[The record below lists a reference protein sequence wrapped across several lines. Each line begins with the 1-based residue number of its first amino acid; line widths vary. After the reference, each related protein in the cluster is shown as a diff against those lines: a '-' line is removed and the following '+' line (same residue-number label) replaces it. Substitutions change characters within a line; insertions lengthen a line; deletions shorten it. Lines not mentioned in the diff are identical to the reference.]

1 LFQENKRLKMS
12 IKIELKDSFTKEEY
26 LKISKVYLKTFTK
39 KNEFTETNFD
49 FKDCNNILKK
59 FPKSSAIV
67 KDGQKI
73 IGQTWIVPTNRKIML
88 EFLENEINEQDM
100 ILKSVKKVNLNN
112 FNSIYIFYSAILKE
126 YRKKGLIL
134 KARKKILN
142 HYLKINKNVI
152 FFAWPYSKAG
162 EKFAIKTSEIY
173 KKTLIIKK
181 N

>member
-1 LFQENKRLKMS
+1 MS

-26 LKISKVYLKTFTK
+26 LGLSNVYLKTFTK
-39 KNEFTETNFD
+39 KNKFTETDLD

-59 FPKSSAIV
+59 FPKSSALI
-67 KDGQKI
+67 KDKGKI

-88 EFLENEINEQDM
+88 EFLENKINEQEM
-100 ILKSVKKVNLNN
+100 ILKSLKKINLKN
-112 FNSIYIFYSAILKE
+112 FDTIYLFYSAILKK
-126 YRKKGLIL
+126 YRRKGVIF
-134 KARKKILN
+134 KATKKILN
-142 HYLKINKNVI
+142 NYLKINKNVI

-162 EKFAIKTSEIY
+162 EKFSIKTSEIY